1 MFRLLPRRWGNWE
14 SNYSMQNRNENPD
27 LILQHL
33 DRYGIRDK
41 DAIAQQQKKTPGR
54 KSSSTLQTK
63 RGVMRKRLDLHGMTI
78 DRALPVLRQAIDECK
93 EKGIGELL
101 VIHGYGLHSQ
111 PVGEGVLK
119 KAVLAFLEEKPDSRI
134 RDYTQAL
141 ARDGGAGATL
151 VRFR

>member
-1 MFRLLPRRWGNWE
+1 VRLLLGVH
-14 SNYSMQNRNENPD
+14 MQNPKSNSD

-41 DAIAQQQKKTPGR
+41 DAIAEHQKKPR
-54 KSSSTLQTK
+54 EKRASSALQTK
-63 RGVMRKRLDLHGMTI
+63 RGVVRRRLDLHGMTI

-119 KAVLAFLEEKPDSRI
+119 KAVLDFLEERHDARI
-134 RDYTQAL
+134 RDYAQAMS
-141 ARDGGAGATL
+141 RDGGAGATL
-151 VRFR
+151 IRIS

>member
-1 MFRLLPRRWGNWE
+1 MDKKNI
-14 SNYSMQNRNENPD
+14 D

-41 DAIAQQQKKTPGR
+41 DAIAQQQKKSREKKP
-54 KSSSTLQTK
+54 SAALETK
-63 RGVMRKRLDLHGMTI
+63 RGVVRKRLDLHGMTI
-78 DRALPVLRQAIDECK
+78 DRALPALRQAIDECK

-119 KAVLAFLEEKPDSRI
+119 KAVLDFLEGSSDVRI
-134 RDYTQAL
+134 RDYAQAMN
-141 ARDGGAGATL
+141 RDGGAGATL
-151 VRFR
+151 VRFTKG

>member
-1 MFRLLPRRWGNWE
+1 MQKPK
-14 SNYSMQNRNENPD
+14 SNAD

-41 DAIAQQQKKTPGR
+41 DAMAQLQKKTREKKP
-54 KSSSTLQTK
+54 SAAVESK
-63 RGVMRKRLDLHGMTI
+63 RGVLRKRLDLHGMTI
-78 DRALPVLRQAIDECK
+78 ETALPALSRAIDDCR

-119 KAVLAFLEEKPDSRI
+119 KAVLEYLEQRAVSRI
-134 RDYTQAL
+134 RDYSPAMT
-141 ARDGGAGATL
+141 RDGGPGATL
-151 VRFR
+151 VRIVRG